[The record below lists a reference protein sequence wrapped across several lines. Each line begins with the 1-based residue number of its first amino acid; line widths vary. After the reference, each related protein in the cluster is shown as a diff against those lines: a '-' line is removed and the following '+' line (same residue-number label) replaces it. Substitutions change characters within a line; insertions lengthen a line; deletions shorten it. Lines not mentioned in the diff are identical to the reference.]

1 MATSNEHGVKA
12 GVKEK
17 FFRGLAI
24 ASDLIT
30 VGGPALLLAAPFF
43 TDIDLGVLL
52 MSTTA
57 AFELGGAVLGTFD
70 FQIAK
75 NSTSNTGF
83 RTAPQ
88 GVQLPSFPPIPYP
101 GDMISSPGSC

>member
-17 FFRGLAI
+17 FFSGLAI

-30 VGGPALLLAAPFF
+30 VGGWALPLALPFF
-43 TDIDLGVLL
+43 TDIDLGALL

-75 NSTSNTGF
+75 NLTSNVGF
-83 RTAPQ
+83 RAEPQ
-88 GVQLPSFPPIPYP
+88 GVQLPPFPPIL
-101 GDMISSPGSC
+101 IRAI